1 MQALEFY
8 NNLLG
13 DLEIEKQKLQR
24 VLRNYRG
31 VRLGIFLLTIVGT
44 YLTFG
49 NQQPFFVVILA
60 SIVLFLLVLAKFTD
74 CKTALEIVQNKIK
87 LINSR

>member
-8 NNLLG
+8 QNLFG

-31 VRLGIFLLTIVGT
+31 VRLGIFLATIIGT
-44 YLTFG
+44 YSTFG
-49 NQQPFFVVILA
+49 NQLPFFVIIQF
-60 SIVLFLLVLAKFTD
+60 SISTQGFEKR
-74 CKTALEIVQNKIK
+74 N
-87 LINSR
+87 NP

>member
-8 NNLLG
+8 QNLFG

-24 VLRNYRG
+24 FLRNYRG
-31 VRLGIFLLTIVGT
+31 VRLGIILATIIGT
-44 YLTFG
+44 YSAFG
-49 NQQPFFVVILA
+49 NQLPFFVIILI
-60 SIVLFLLVLAKFTD
+60 SIVLFLLVLAKYTD

-87 LINSR
+87 LIHA